1 MLLQMSKRKKKTQVR
16 AAPVASAEDQTPTAF
31 EPTSTELSDAGRTI
45 ASLLLF
51 IHLFCVAVV
60 LSGNF
65 MPSQLQIDLASTV
78 GIYTKTLH
86 IDPNFVPFHFTDGEQ
101 AMTRLHQWQLL
112 ESSSSADS
120 SSGVSGSSGS
130 DGDFSIVY
138 RLPQD
143 AMRGGF
149 NHQRQDMFARV
160 AGFYAANEALDDEV
174 AATMAKSIAEH
185 VYANEQLSTKRWI
198 VRCVKYI
205 ADADIRLEA
214 DESDSVSVLYE
225 ADVWL
230 ADSGEVNLLKRIESR
245 RTAPMKSS
253 VATTQEK
260 K

>member
-16 AAPVASAEDQTPTAF
+16 ATPVASAEDPTPTAL

-65 MPSQLQIDLASTV
+65 MPSQLQVDLASTL

-112 ESSSSADS
+112 ESSSPTDS
-120 SSGVSGSSGS
+120 S
-130 DGDFSIVY
+130 GDFSIVY
-138 RLPQD
+138 RLPDD

-185 VYANEQLSTKRWI
+185 VYAKERLSTKRWI

-214 DESDSVSVLYE
+214 DESDSVGVLYE

-230 ADSGEVNLLKRIESR
+230 ADSGEVNLLKRIEPR
-245 RTAPMKSS
+245 RTAPTKSS
-253 VATTQEK
+253 DATTQEK
-260 K
+260 E